1 MFIPIRI
8 YAMGVTLWSCMCN
21 CIEDKY
27 LQGGSVGCY
36 FFQSGNNKY
45 DIHTHIQFS
54 VTQE

>member
-54 VTQE
+54 VT